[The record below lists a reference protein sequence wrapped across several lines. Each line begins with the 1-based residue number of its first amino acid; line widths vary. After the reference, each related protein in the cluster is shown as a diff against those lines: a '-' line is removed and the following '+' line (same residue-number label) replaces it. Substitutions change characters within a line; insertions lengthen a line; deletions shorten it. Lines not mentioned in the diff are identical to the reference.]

1 MTEQEYNAQNAK
13 GYEGDEFIHEELK
26 KLCEKFNVNTIIETG
41 TYHGGSTR
49 RLATLAPKV
58 FTIESKR
65 ENFDYSRNSLMGI
78 SNVHCIF
85 GNSSVML
92 PGLLHGL
99 NVKDSFLFFLDA
111 HWEAHN
117 PLIDELKAI
126 AAKGL
131 KPLIF
136 IHDFKNPQHPD
147 FGYDSYAG
155 QDYDF
160 NWIKAAVELIYGA
173 DGYAYHYNEKA
184 SGAKRGVIYIYPK
197 EEAPALFD
205 GIPGVPITAKVLSTE
220 PLAELI
226 NDGVYKYD
234 NMGYLVL
241 TESGADLK
249 SKGSFITSF
258 KYLQEVH
265 KYWATVFMPKFNKVA
280 SETAPAGAPE
290 RAPII
295 HISVIHPSRG
305 RAAQARDTYAKWISK
320 LSGKYDIEYIV
331 SIDFSDPQ
339 IESYKSLFAGT
350 QAKVI
355 INHNS
360 SIVDAVNVGG
370 LNSSGKLIIV
380 NSDDFDC
387 PKDWDETIYTIFK
400 SIHNGERPRDGL
412 VLKTF
417 DGQEPW
423 IVTLPIVDRAWYE
436 REGCIYQPGYKHM
449 FCDTDLTHKAELMGS
464 LIFRNDIL
472 FKQDHSKKD
481 DQNVRTDNTWAQ
493 GQAFYF
499 ERVKQRFGLPED
511 TNVWKLG
518 DYAKGHI
525 AWCLERIYS

>member
-58 FTIESKR
+58 FTIESKK
-65 ENFDYSRNSLMGI
+65 ENFDYSRNSLTGI

-92 PGLLHGL
+92 PGLLHGM
-99 NVKDSFLFFLDA
+99 NAKDSFLFFLDA

-197 EEAPALFD
+197 EEAPVLFD
-205 GIPGVPITAKVLSTE
+205 GIPGLPITDEALNRD

-241 TESGADLK
+241 REGGGADLK
-249 SKGSFITSF
+249 SKGVNVTSF
-258 KYLQEVH
+258 KYLQEIH
-265 KYWATVFMPKFNKVA
+265 KYWAAVFMPSFNKAGMESVPVLGKD
-280 SETAPAGAPE
+280 ETV
-290 RAPII
+290 
-295 HISVIHPSRG
+295 HISIIHPSRG
-305 RAAQARDTYAKWISK
+305 RARQARETFADWMSK
-320 LSGKYDIEYIV
+320 LSGKFNIEYLLSYDNDEPQMDAYDNMV
-331 SIDFSDPQ
+331 S
-339 IESYKSLFAGT
+339 ET
-350 QAKVI
+350 TI
-355 INHNS
+355 IGVKADNTC
-360 SIVDAVNVGG
+360 IVDAVNIAAARSQGFI
-370 LNSSGKLIIV
+370 IIV
-380 NSDDFDC
+380 ISDDFTC
-387 PKDWDETIYTIFK
+387 PQNWDETIYNAIKAPLFAD
-400 SIHNGERPRDGL
+400 RDGL

-423 IVTLPIVDRAWYE
+423 IVTLPIVDRAWYT

-472 FKQDHSKKD
+472 FKQDHSKTD
-481 DQNVRTDNTWAQ
+481 AGNVRANNTWEQ
-493 GQAFYF
+493 GQSFYF
-499 ERVKQRFGLPED
+499 ERIKKKFGLPENTD
-511 TNVWKLG
+511 VWKLG

-525 AWCLERIYS
+525 KWCLEKIYS